1 MAKSACASSVVSSKW
16 STAQRL
22 SSCLLYLDPKHV
34 CAATRQ
40 SVQAEELQQSMHRK
54 QSAREDSPACS
65 PCSPEQCLRRSRAQ
79 QCAAAAVSMTCRERR
94 S

>member
-40 SVQAEELQQSMHRK
+40 SVRAEELQPSMHRK
-54 QSAREDSPACS
+54 QSAS
-65 PCSPEQCLRRSRAQ
+65 RRLP
-79 QCAAAAVSMTCRERR
+79 SMQ
-94 S
+94 SLQP

>member
-16 STAQRL
+16 STAHRL

-40 SVQAEELQQSMHRK
+40 SVQARCLNRKCTASSQHEELWGPQQTAQHAVLAALRV
-54 QSAREDSPACS
+54 ACD
-65 PCSPEQCLRRSRAQ
+65 LRAL
-79 QCAAAAVSMTCRERR
+79 
-94 S
+94 

>member
-16 STAQRL
+16 STAHRL

-40 SVQAEELQQSMHRK
+40 SVQAEKLQQS
-54 QSAREDSPACS
+54 SAP
-65 PCSPEQCLRRSRAQ
+65 Q
-79 QCAAAAVSMTCRERR
+79 AVSTR
-94 S
+94 SCGGPSSLPSTQWLAALSNACDLRAL